1 MGNNSWVG
9 IPVIQFTF
17 LDSRLSVHASPIIT
31 FSNVLADHLSYFS
44 QKWHNIFAEDK
55 FSLTAP
61 LRRWVA
67 EDCEVPADSEK
78 QPTPGLSC
86 QCCRCCSTLFLLF
99 VCPTVANDTLPLTSL
114 SMRCCCTLAPVCS
127 EFFWWFEWLLSLYF
141 TRISLVCPAVICLP
155 TIICDCTVY
164 KVHFPKCS
172 I

>member
-1 MGNNSWVG
+1 MQVQSSHLAMYLLITCLTSHKNGK
-9 IPVIQFTF
+9 IF
-17 LDSRLSVHASPIIT
+17 LLRT
-31 FSNVLADHLSYFS
+31 N
-44 QKWHNIFAEDK
+44 

-99 VCPTVANDTLPLTSL
+99 VCPTVANDTLPLMSL
-114 SMRCCCTLAPVCS
+114 SMRCAVRLPLFARNFSCS
-127 EFFWWFEWLLSLYF
+127 LSDYCHS

-155 TIICDCTVY
+155 AIICDCTVY

-172 I
+172 IQFATRR